1 MTSRSFAQKLY
12 KCNQK
17 ILKWT
22 VRAEEAATRKEAL
35 KALRKIAKFSLRLA
49 ALQGR
54 AYTEYIDNQGQ

>member
-1 MTSRSFAQKLY
+1 MTKKNTAQRLWKA
-12 KCNQK
+12 NQK

-54 AYTEYIDNQGQ
+54 AYTEYIDNQDQ